1 MGSMVFC
8 INGWLEKG
16 RIQKRQ
22 TYNCQQP
29 YLIGFSPNLSLSL
42 CLYVCTLFNATVLN
56 VVAEVFSRLTISARG
71 CSTNI
76 VVRRDS

>member
-1 MGSMVFC
+1 MIRGLNGLLYQWMVGKGK
-8 INGWLEKG
+8 NTEKANL
-16 RIQKRQ
+16 QLS
-22 TYNCQQP
+22 TA
-29 YLIGFSPNLSLSL
+29 LLSLSL